1 MKVSYIEL
9 AGRKY
14 PMCLSLSAAAA
25 LEDAFGD
32 LTKMGE
38 ALTQGSI
45 RDKTTA
51 VNDVLRILMAAGRT
65 YVHAEGGE
73 VPEPLNCAPSDV
85 LDVTSGAAVNA
96 IFSTISGDTKREVE
110 AEPKKAEAAPAGP

>member
-14 PMCLSLSAAAA
+14 PMCLSLTAAAA
-25 LEDAFGD
+25 LEDTFGG

-38 ALTQGSI
+38 VLTQGSI
-45 RDKTTA
+45 RDKTAA

-73 VPEPLNCAPSDV
+73 VPEPLPCNPSDV
-85 LDVTSGAAVNA
+85 LDITSGAAVKA

>member
-25 LEDAFGD
+25 LEDTFGD

-38 ALTQGSI
+38 ALTHGSI
-45 RDKTTA
+45 RDKTAA
-51 VNDVLRILMAAGRT
+51 VNDVLRILIAAGRT
-65 YVHAEGGE
+65 YVLAEGGE
-73 VPEPLNCAPSDV
+73 VPELLNCAPSDV
-85 LDVTSGAAVNA
+85 LDVTSGAAVKA
-96 IFSTISGDTKREVE
+96 IFSTITGDTKREVE

>member
-14 PMCLSLSAAAA
+14 PMCLSLGAAAA
-25 LEDAFGD
+25 LEDTFGD

-45 RDKTTA
+45 RDKTAA
-51 VNDVLRILMAAGRT
+51 VNDVLRILIAAGRT
-65 YVHAEGGE
+65 YVLAEGGE
-73 VPEPLNCAPSDV
+73 VPELLNCAPSDV
-85 LDVTSGAAVNA
+85 LDVTSGAAVKA
-96 IFSTISGDTKREVE
+96 IFSTITGDTKREVE